1 MPARGRQGGGSA
13 RAQSRRPSSGRPR
26 ALFVLLA
33 VLLGC
38 VLARLAWIQVV
49 QASELTAAA
58 EKQRTRDVELP
69 ARRGSIFDREGQPLA
84 VTSDAKSVYAV
95 PVQVKDAT
103 ATAEAVASTLGGKA
117 SDYLPKLHRKTTF
130 VYLARKVDL
139 AKADALAKRKLDG
152 IGMVDDSMRT
162 YPGGN
167 LACQLLGFVGMDNTG
182 LSGIEKE
189 YDSTLAGTPG
199 RIVAERDTQGRLIPG
214 GIVKAQDPV
223 DGQDVYLTI
232 DKDIQFEAQTQLAAA
247 VAQFHAK
254 SGSVVVMDPRDGEI
268 LAMASTPYFDPN
280 TFTTASQDSMRNKA
294 VTDGYEPG
302 STIKSVTA
310 ASAIDAGLFTPAS
323 MFTLPPTLTVAGKT
337 IHEAHSRGTVR
348 WSLTQIVTE
357 SSNIGAV
364 KVGQALG
371 KQRLSDY
378 FGAFGLGHR
387 TGVDFPGEASGW
399 VPSPQS
405 WSLTTMA
412 NVPFGQGIFVTP
424 LQLARALAVIANGG
438 TLVTPHF
445 LYRQAS
451 MDATFPASPVP
462 VISNSSARQATVMLT
477 DVVKE
482 GTGTGAR
489 VAGYEVAGKTGTAQK
504 ARPGGGGYIKGTYV
518 ASFAGFLPAGDPR
531 ILIVV
536 TIDSPRSGMYGGT
549 VAAPAFSHIASFC
562 VSHLRIPPAAPVG
575 VAPGSTQAA
584 EGAAAAAI
592 TGNGKVATGKGT
604 KHGTVESTSSTQ

>member
-1 MPARGRQGGGSA
+1 M
-13 RAQSRRPSSGRPR
+13 
-26 ALFVLLA
+26 LLA

-58 EKQRTRDVELP
+58 EKQRTRDIELP

-103 ATAEAVASTLGGKA
+103 ATAEAVASAIGGKA
-117 SDYLPKLHRKTTF
+117 SDYLPKLHRHTSF
-130 VYLARKVDL
+130 VYLARKIDL
-139 AKADALAKRKLDG
+139 TRAAALATRKLDG
-152 IGMVDDSMRT
+152 IGMIDDSMRT
-162 YPGGN
+162 YPGGT

-182 LSGIEKE
+182 LAGIEKE

-214 GIVKAQDPV
+214 GIVKAQDPI

-247 VAQFHAK
+247 VQQFHAK
-254 SGSVVVMDPRDGEI
+254 SGSVVVMDPRTGEI

-280 TFTTASQDSMRNKA
+280 NFSTASQDAMRNKA

-302 STIKSVTA
+302 STIKSFTA
-310 ASAIDAGLFTPAS
+310 ASAIDAGIFTPAS
-323 MFTLPPTLTVAGKT
+323 MFTLPPTLNVAGRT

-371 KQRLSDY
+371 KTRLCDY
-378 FGAFGLGHR
+378 FTRFGLGRR

-399 VPSPQS
+399 MLPPQD
-405 WSLTTMA
+405 WSLATMA

-424 LQLARALAVIANGG
+424 LQVARSLSVIANGG

-445 LYRQAS
+445 LYKQAS
-451 MDATFPASPVP
+451 MDATFPASPTP
-462 VISNSSARQATVMLT
+462 IISKSAAQQATVMLT

-504 ARPGGGGYIKGTYV
+504 ARPGGGGYLKGTYV
-518 ASFAGFLPAGDPR
+518 ASFAGFLPAGDPK

-536 TIDSPRSGMYGGT
+536 TIDSPTSGMYGGT

-562 VSHLRIPPAAPVG
+562 VAHLRIPPAASVG
-575 VAPGSTQAA
+575 VSPGSVQAETKA
-584 EGAAAAAI
+584 GGTAAT
-592 TGNGKVATGKGT
+592 TGNGKVATGKSH
-604 KHGTVESTSSTQ
+604 KSGTVESTSSTQ